1 MHWTILTG
9 LIHLRGS
16 VFLDV
21 GYMVVAAAVFVSQRH
36 LKFKA
41 DTRQLNMALAEKAL
55 RGAFYP
61 IFLGIIDFLPRK
73 IWKAFG
79 MLWYSNRTE
88 QYQHIPRRQ
97 GKGRAPLSHQTN
109 HDHHGSP
116 GSNMKV
122 SEAELKQLE
131 ANVRQLELHVMQEI
145 ELQSAESISRDAHV
159 QHLMRE
165 LGRLANAG
173 TGDERVEEREKQLQQ
188 IKRAKEILD
197 HAFGVTTTI
206 HEVPNEIDEV

>member
-1 MHWTILTG
+1 
-9 LIHLRGS
+9 
-16 VFLDV
+16 
-21 GYMVVAAAVFVSQRH
+21 
-36 LKFKA
+36 
-41 DTRQLNMALAEKAL
+41 
-55 RGAFYP
+55 
-61 IFLGIIDFLPRK
+61 
-73 IWKAFG
+73 
-79 MLWYSNRTE
+79 MLWYSNRTV

-145 ELQSAESISRDAHV
+145 ELQSAESVSRDAHV
-159 QHLMRE
+159 QYLMRE

-173 TGDERVEEREKQLQQ
+173 MGDERVEEREKQLQQ
-188 IKRAKEILD
+188 IKWAKEILD
-197 HAFGVTTTI
+197 HAFGVATTI
-206 HEVPNEIDEV
+206 HEVPNEIDQVKKIRDSQELETAWADLAEKEERERGSTSQWRFWFLVWVGIAGAAMIIIMAGVAA